1 MKISAAMDEIRKI
14 RDESSLRHLSQTVE
28 ERECE
33 SKELMEW
40 FVKVMGRPVRIVK
53 KEN

>member
-1 MKISAAMDEIRKI
+1 MDEIRKF
-14 RDESSLRHLSQTVE
+14 RDENSLHHLSQTPE

-40 FVKVMGRPVRIVK
+40 FMKVMGKPV
-53 KEN
+53 